1 MPSTKIVTMSNDAE
15 SPRKWQPLNPRMR
28 RVLGVLVEKAKTT
41 PDAYPM
47 TLNGIVTGC
56 NQKTNR
62 DPVTSYSEEDVEAAL
77 EELRQ
82 VGVVAEVQ
90 GSGRVPKYRHY
101 AYDWLGVTAVEMAVM
116 TELLLRGEQTLGE
129 LRGRAARM
137 EPISDLNALKPI
149 LESLKQ
155 KQLLID
161 LSPPGRGQVVSH
173 NLYKDR
179 ELPELKARY
188 AGYVPTEEDPAPLAS
203 SSAPVPSAPQRAAAP
218 LQGISPPPP
227 APLPL
232 GITRDMFNELQVD
245 VAELRAEIARLRDQ
259 VRALEDKLS
268 QVLS

>member
-1 MPSTKIVTMSNDAE
+1 MSNEVE

-47 TLNGIVTGC
+47 TINGIVVGC

-62 DPVTSYSEEDVEAAL
+62 DPVTNFSDEDVEAAL

-116 TELLLRGEQTLGE
+116 TELLLRGEQTVGE

-137 EPISDLNALKPI
+137 EPIADLTALKPV

-155 KQLLID
+155 KQLVID

-188 AGYVPTEEDPAPLAS
+188 ANYVASEEPAEARPAPAPSAS
-203 SSAPVPSAPQRAAAP
+203 PPSAPHPTSP

-227 APLPL
+227 PP
-232 GITRDMFNELQVD
+232 GVTRDMFNELQVD
-245 VAELRAEIARLRDQ
+245 VAELRAEVARLRDQ
-259 VRALEDKLS
+259 VRSLEDKLN

>member
-1 MPSTKIVTMSNDAE
+1 MSNEVE

-62 DPVTSYSEEDVEAAL
+62 DPVTNYSEEDVEAAL

-90 GSGRVPKYRHY
+90 GTGRVPKYRHY

-116 TELLLRGEQTLGE
+116 TELLLRGEQTVGE

-137 EPISDLNALKPI
+137 EPIADLNALKPV

-155 KQLLID
+155 KQLVLD

-173 NLYKDR
+173 NLYKER

-188 AGYVPTEEDPAPLAS
+188 ANYVASDEPAESRP
-203 SSAPVPSAPQRAAAP
+203 AAAP
-218 LQGISPPPP
+218 APPASPLSQSAPRTAASLQGISPPAPP
-227 APLPL
+227 P
-232 GITRDMFNELQVD
+232 GVTRDMFNELQVD
-245 VAELRAEIARLRDQ
+245 VAELRAEVARLRDQ
-259 VRALEDKLS
+259 VRNLEDKLS

>member
-1 MPSTKIVTMSNDAE
+1 
-15 SPRKWQPLNPRMR
+15 
-28 RVLGVLVEKAKTT
+28 
-41 PDAYPM
+41 M
-47 TLNGIVTGC
+47 TINGIVVGC

-62 DPVTSYSEEDVEAAL
+62 DPVTNFSDEDVEAAL

-116 TELLLRGEQTLGE
+116 TELLLRGEQTVGE

-137 EPISDLNALKPI
+137 EPIADLTALKPV

-155 KQLLID
+155 KQLVID

-188 AGYVPTEEDPAPLAS
+188 ANYVASEEPAEARPAPAPSAS
-203 SSAPVPSAPQRAAAP
+203 PPSAPHPTSP

-227 APLPL
+227 PP
-232 GITRDMFNELQVD
+232 GVTRDMFNELQVD
-245 VAELRAEIARLRDQ
+245 VAELRAEVARLRDQ
-259 VRALEDKLS
+259 VRSLEDKLN

>member
-1 MPSTKIVTMSNDAE
+1 
-15 SPRKWQPLNPRMR
+15 MR

-47 TLNGIVTGC
+47 TINGIVVGC

-62 DPVTSYSEEDVEAAL
+62 DPVTNFSEEDVEAAL

-116 TELLLRGEQTLGE
+116 TELLLRGEQTVGE

-137 EPISDLNALKPI
+137 EPIADMNALKPV

-155 KQLLID
+155 KQLIID

-188 AGYVPTEEDPAPLAS
+188 ANYVTSEEPGESRPAPASAALAS
-203 SSAPVPSAPQRAAAP
+203 PPSAPRPASP
-218 LQGISPPPP
+218 LQGISPPPSP
-227 APLPL
+227 P
-232 GITRDMFNELQVD
+232 GVTRDMFNELEVD
-245 VAELRAEIARLRDQ
+245 VAELRAEVARLRDQ
-259 VRALEDKLS
+259 VRTLEDKLS